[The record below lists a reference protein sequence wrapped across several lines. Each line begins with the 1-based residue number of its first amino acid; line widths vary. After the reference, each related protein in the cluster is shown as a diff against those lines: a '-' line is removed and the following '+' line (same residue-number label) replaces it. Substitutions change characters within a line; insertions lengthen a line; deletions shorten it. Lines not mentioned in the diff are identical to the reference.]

1 MITRVVAATPFPL
14 WASELEGGRVILSRQ
29 SRNQID
35 LQKRVPSV
43 AMVFATRTPQL
54 RRRNAMKTFLTKFG
68 SVVTGMLCGFDRLF
82 LRGSLRRISFTEG
95 LRSYL
100 FFNRILFK
108 DFAAHSQK
116 TTARMEQA
124 SLRHAQ
130 QLGREIRYLNSS
142 QHSKEDIAREIAA
155 RDRIKSGLICVLRSI
170 DPCMSVH
177 IHHNRD
183 TKKLEV
189 QFRKRKCVHL
199 YHYQIHPIFGFM
211 HARIQ
216 TWFPF
221 RVYVCING
229 REWLARQMDQAGL
242 HYLRRDNTFTWLE
255 DVPQTQALF
264 DQQLHANWPSLLRG
278 LTEALNPIHD
288 DIFAQY
294 SCQYYWSV
302 AESEWASDV
311 MFRSRADL
319 EAIYPRLVRYAV
331 TTFGAV
337 DVLRFMGQPVSVTGK
352 IPHRRRFEVR
362 TSLLERVEGVR
373 LKHWLNGNS
382 VKIYDK
388 GSVLRPECTMREPG
402 DFKVFRTAQG
412 DPEGTKD
419 WRRLRMGLVDLHHR
433 AEVGQ
438 AANERYLEA
447 LAAVHDTTPLRQLA
461 EPLCRPAPEP
471 AQRRA
476 STAVPPA
483 THDTPGATKA
493 PAIDPATTGSERPA
507 VPSRRV
513 RALNPLADDDAT
525 LLAAVSRH
533 EFLINGLRNRELRR
547 VLFGEDTA
555 TPGEQRKRSAAVTRK
570 LRLLRAHGLIHK
582 VPRTHR
588 YIVSEHGRKTISALL
603 AARQASTEQLTAC
616 AG

>member
-1 MITRVVAATPFPL
+1 
-14 WASELEGGRVILSRQ
+14 
-29 SRNQID
+29 
-35 LQKRVPSV
+35 
-43 AMVFATRTPQL
+43 
-54 RRRNAMKTFLTKFG
+54 MKTFLSKFG
-68 SVVTGMLCGFDRLF
+68 ALVTGILCGFDRIF
-82 LRGSLRRISFTEG
+82 LRGSLRRISFVDG

-100 FFNRILFK
+100 FYNRILMK
-108 DFAAHSQK
+108 DFAAHSTK

-170 DPCMSVH
+170 DPCLSVH
-177 IHHNRD
+177 VHHNRD
-183 TKKLEV
+183 TKKLEL

-229 REWLARQMDQAGL
+229 REWLARQMDQVGL
-242 HYLRRDNTFTWLE
+242 RYLRRDNTFTWLE
-255 DVPQTQALF
+255 DVPKTQALF
-264 DQQLHANWPSLLRG
+264 DQQLHANWPSLLQG
-278 LTEALNPIHD
+278 LTEALNPIHQ
-288 DIFAQY
+288 DIFANFT
-294 SCQYYWSV
+294 SHYYWSV

-319 EAIYPRLVRYAV
+319 EAIYPKLVRYAV

-337 DVLRFMGQPVSVTGK
+337 DVLRFMGKPVPITGK

-388 GSVLRPECTMREPG
+388 GSVLRPECTLREPG
-402 DFKVFRTAQG
+402 DFKVLRTAQG
-412 DPEGTKD
+412 DEEGTKD
-419 WRRLRMGLVDLHHR
+419 WRPLRLGIVDLPHR

-461 EPLCRPAPEP
+461 EPLCRPAPDP
-471 AQRRA
+471 AQRRT

-483 THDTPGATKA
+483 TQHTSGTTKTT
-493 PAIDPATTGSERPA
+493 AIDPATTTPESPA

-513 RALNPLADDDAT
+513 RALNPLSADDAT

-533 EFLINGLRNRELRR
+533 EFLINGLRNRDLRR
-547 VLFGEDTA
+547 LLFGKDA
-555 TPGEQRKRSAAVTRK
+555 GTPAEQRKHSAAVTRK
-570 LRLLRAHGLIHK
+570 LRLLRAHGLIDK
-582 VPRTHR
+582 VPKTHR
-588 YIVSEHGRKTISALL
+588 YLISETGRKTISALL
-603 AARQASTEQLTAC
+603 AAGNASTEQLMAC